1 MASIACSVDNCTFW
15 KQGNKCGAEKIEV
28 NNMLGEQRAYKSD
41 ETSCKTF
48 KPRYAM

>member
-15 KQGNKCGAEKIEV
+15 KRGNMCGAEKIEV
-28 NNMLGEQRAYKSD
+28 NNMLGENRAYKSD

-48 KPRYAM
+48 RPRNVM